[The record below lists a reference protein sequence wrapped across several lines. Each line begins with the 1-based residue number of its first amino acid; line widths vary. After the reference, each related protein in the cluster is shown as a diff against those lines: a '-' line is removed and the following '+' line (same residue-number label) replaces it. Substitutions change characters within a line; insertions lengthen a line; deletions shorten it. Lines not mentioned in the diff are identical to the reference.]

1 MKIAIEKSYRRQK
14 TGYMII
20 IWLGTR
26 RTRWRLS
33 WSRWTRMV
41 SRPLLQNKARK
52 HVHVHAFFPWTSM
65 FSARIPWSPSRR
77 LLLVHRPIPFF
88 PLRRC
93 LSTNRL
99 DPMIHHF
106 AADLAL
112 KQPTFQVP
120 SHNIRILSEPAQ
132 FYDLLLVSFQLKSFF
147 EAYSGFRT

>member
-1 MKIAIEKSYRRQK
+1 
-14 TGYMII
+14 
-20 IWLGTR
+20 
-26 RTRWRLS
+26 
-33 WSRWTRMV
+33 
-41 SRPLLQNKARK
+41 
-52 HVHVHAFFPWTSM
+52 M

-77 LLLVHRPIPFF
+77 LLLVHRPTPFF
-88 PLRRC
+88 LLRRC
-93 LSTNRL
+93 LSANRL

-132 FYDLLLVSFQLKSFF
+132 FYDLLLVSFQLQSLNLFF